1 MENNEMYFSTL
12 SVATGWATNLV
23 NLVQNTKLSD
33 EDKAEILMNVVELIN
48 ESQPV

>member
-1 MENNEMYFSTL
+1 MDNVLYFETR
-12 SVATGWATNLV
+12 SVATGWAIDLV

-33 EDKAEILMNVVELIN
+33 EDKAEILMDVVELIN

>member
-1 MENNEMYFSTL
+1 MENNELFFSTR
-12 SVATGWATNLV
+12 SVATGWAIDLV

-33 EDKAEILMNVVELIN
+33 EDKTEILMNVVELIN